1 MNVASFLETQKCWY
15 EQVAHQ
21 PTYSA
26 QRMAGQLHVPGR
38 EVAKA
43 VLLRVKPKQD
53 YIVAVLPA
61 NMVIDLDRA
70 AKMLDVKRLELA
82 TEPEIAT
89 FCSDCEFGALPPFG
103 SRYGLKT
110 IVDSTLA
117 EDDVILFEGNTH
129 HDAIRMKFDDYRR
142 LENPTVVSF
151 AVGSGI

>member
-26 QRMAGQLHVPGR
+26 QRMAGQLHIPGR

-43 VLLRVKPKQD
+43 VLLRARPKRD

-110 IVDSTLA
+110 IVDSSLA

-142 LENPTVVSF
+142 LENPTVASF
-151 AVGSGI
+151 AVGESV

>member
-1 MNVASFLETQKCWY
+1 
-15 EQVAHQ
+15 
-21 PTYSA
+21 
-26 QRMAGQLHVPGR
+26 MAGQLHVPGR

-43 VLLRVKPKQD
+43 ILLRARPKRD

-70 AKMLDVKRLELA
+70 AKMVEAKRLELA

-89 FCSDCEFGALPPFG
+89 FCTDCEFGALPPFG

-142 LENPTVVSF
+142 LENPTVASF
-151 AVGSGI
+151 AIAESD